1 MQKCIDSEARTFTGA
16 LWRDWTRM
24 HGLDWDD
31 LKVVMSVAAE
41 GSVRRAA
48 VALGKHHTTVTRRMD
63 QLEKRLGVVLFYRT
77 ATGLQLNEH
86 GMSVVAHAQRVAEEV
101 EDLERNLLGLDQRL
115 EGRVRLTLPE
125 VVASQLLMTEL
136 AQFCDQHPEITLEF
150 VPPHEALDIRKRD
163 ADVAVRVTDQPPEH
177 LVGRSLGRF
186 AVAPYVHRSAS
197 EPHGWIGAGS
207 GDGVDADWH
216 DRFCPGAPVVMR
228 CKNLAVRLAAVQAA
242 AGAAILPCALA
253 DPHDELRRLTV
264 SAPLD
269 GGEIWLLTHPD
280 LRNAARVRA
289 LMTHLTEVFAQ
300 QQDVLLGYLPGVRPK
315 RAGVC

>member
-1 MQKCIDSEARTFTGA
+1 
-16 LWRDWTRM
+16 M

-31 LKVVMSVAAE
+31 LKVVMSVAVE

-63 QLEKRLGVVLFYRT
+63 QLEKRLGVVLFDRT
-77 ATGLQLNEH
+77 ATGLRLNEH
-86 GMSVVAHAQRVAEEV
+86 GLSVVTHARRVADEV

-125 VVASQLLMTEL
+125 VVASHLLMTEL

-207 GDGVDADWH
+207 GDGVDADCH

-264 SAPLD
+264 SAP
-269 GGEIWLLTHPD
+269 
-280 LRNAARVRA
+280 
-289 LMTHLTEVFAQ
+289 
-300 QQDVLLGYLPGVRPK
+300 
-315 RAGVC
+315 

>member
-1 MQKCIDSEARTFTGA
+1 
-16 LWRDWTRM
+16 M

-63 QLEKRLGVVLFYRT
+63 QLEKRLGVVLFDRT
-77 ATGLQLNEH
+77 ATGLRLNEH
-86 GMSVVAHAQRVAEEV
+86 GLSVVTRARRVADEV

-125 VVASQLLMTEL
+125 VVASHLLMTEL

-163 ADVAVRVTDQPPEH
+163 ADVAVRVTDRPPEH

-197 EPHGWIGAGS
+197 EPYGWIGAAS

-216 DRFCPGAPVVMR
+216 DRFCPGASVIMR
-228 CKNLAVRLAAVQAA
+228 CNNLAVRLAAVQAA
-242 AGAAILPCALA
+242 AGVAILPCALA

-300 QQDVLLGYLPGVRPK
+300 QQDVLLGCLPGVRPK
-315 RAGVC
+315 RAGAG

>member
-1 MQKCIDSEARTFTGA
+1 MQKCVANQARTLTAA
-16 LWRDWTRM
+16 LWRDWKRM

-48 VALGKHHTTVTRRMD
+48 VSLCKHHTTVTRRLD
-63 QLEKRLGVVLFYRT
+63 QLEKRLGVVLFDRT

-86 GMSVVAHAQRVAEEV
+86 GMSVVAHAQRVAAEV

-163 ADVAVRVTDQPPEH
+163 ADVAVRVTDRPPEH

-253 DPHDELRRLTV
+253 DPHDEIRRLTV

-280 LRNAARVRA
+280 LRKAARVRA

-300 QQDVLLGYLPGVRPK
+300 QQDVLLGCLPDVRSK
-315 RAGVC
+315 RAGVG